1 VPSSA
6 KRCSK
11 RLRAEPG
18 GNEPRI
24 FVLIGPGG
32 AGKGTVADRLVARE
46 PRLWLS
52 RSWTTRPPRPGEL
65 ERGAYVFVDRAT
77 FEEAVA
83 QGRFLEWAEFLD
95 NLMGTPVPEPPP
107 GADVLLEIDVQGAE
121 QVLARRPD
129 ATVILLLPPSP
140 EVQAE
145 RLAARGD
152 DEEHVRR
159 RVALGRS
166 EIERGRKIAAH
177 TVVNDDLERAVAE
190 LAAIVEGTR
199 AAAPRAAH
207 PNLEE
212 P

>member
-1 VPSSA
+1 M
-6 KRCSK
+6 
-11 RLRAEPG
+11 
-18 GNEPRI
+18 
-24 FVLIGPGG
+24 
-32 AGKGTVADRLVARE
+32 ADRLVARD
-46 PRLWLS
+46 PSLWLS
-52 RSWTTRPPRPGEL
+52 RSWTTRDPRPGER

-83 QGRFLEWAEFLD
+83 HGRFLEWAEFLD
-95 NLMGTPVPEPPP
+95 NLMGTPMPDPPP

-121 QVLARRPD
+121 QVVARRPD

-152 DEEHVRR
+152 DEEHIRR
-159 RVALGRS
+159 RVALGRA
-166 EIERGRKIAAH
+166 ELERGSKIAAH

-199 AAAPRAAH
+199 AAAERAAH
-207 PNLEE
+207 PDRDSEE
-212 P
+212 S